1 LYQYGQKQIRGE
13 ITDDSFFMAWW
24 EADGDHRE
32 EETWKLANPG
42 YGDLSDPA
50 DFESAVRR
58 TPESEFRTK
67 RCNQWVSSQQSWLPT
82 ESWDAC
88 LESFEISGDDEIIL
102 GFDGSFNG
110 DATVIIGATIPK
122 TESEQSRIFMVK
134 VWEKDEDKDDLN
146 WRVDIQ
152 DVEQTIIKFCAE
164 HPNVKEIA
172 CDPFRWQRSMQIL
185 EDAGLPIVE
194 WPSTSARRMVPACQ
208 KFYDAVVDKKIIHD
222 GNPTLARHLD
232 NAVVKIDNLG
242 PRIVKDKKQS
252 ARRIDAAVAAV
263 LAFDRATVGR
273 IEQAVP
279 QFFG

>member
-1 LYQYGQKQIRGE
+1 
-13 ITDDSFFMAWW
+13 M
-24 EADGDHRE
+24 
-32 EETWKLANPG
+32 
-42 YGDLSDPA
+42 
-50 DFESAVRR
+50 
-58 TPESEFRTK
+58 
-67 RCNQWVSSQQSWLPT
+67 
-82 ESWDAC
+82 
-88 LESFEISGDDEIIL
+88 
-102 GFDGSFNG
+102 
-110 DATVIIGATIPK
+110 
-122 TESEQSRIFMVK
+122 
-134 VWEKDEDKDDLN
+134 N

-273 IEQAVP
+273 IEEAVP
-279 QFFG
+279 QFFDRTMKTTIQIIGAVSITIGAGLLSIPAGFIVGGVLAILIGIGLGR